1 MTEKYKVI
9 PLEKERKK
17 RILSTDKIVI
27 DKGPKRGTNQPSLK
41 EVLSQ
46 RKQTPILEKPT
57 KRKDITPPDKNTK
70 PKEKRHH
77 LDNMSDS
84 EEQQEGATGPD
95 VMTDNTDRE
104 QQRKREMVEMQEAIT
119 KAVTSSLKATWNASL
134 NEIKEDI
141 SEMKKDI
148 KTLMD
153 SKDLVQRKEQ
163 ELKLIIEGHT
173 YILTK
178 YHSVLHENTQI
189 KNRIAKIE
197 DKFLENNIVIH
208 GIAEERGEGD
218 EGRQEKIYH
227 AMATTVKSQNPMF
240 RLQAA
245 KRAGIKY
252 TRRIGPPNKNSYRP
266 RPISISFNRTED
278 AKILLQNKKE
288 LPDGVY
294 VNREFSE
301 ETEKTRRLL
310 RPIWKAAQ
318 DMPKYQGRCRL
329 DGGTLIL
336 HGKRYEKENIHQLPD
351 ELSGF
356 HISSKTNPTTFG
368 FFGELSPFSNF
379 HQSWFTLKGCEYSCM
394 EQFIQRE
401 KAVLFRDYE
410 TADEIMSAGSAL
422 ECKRL
427 ARNIRNYD
435 HGHWNDHCVEL
446 CMPGIICK
454 FSQNERLK
462 TMLLST
468 YPKKLVECSRDS
480 NWGTGIPLQDRNCL
494 QADRWKGQGHLGRML
509 MDYREVIKNPRPL
522 TSTLPTMD
530 VETDAINSHNNAK
543 GTESMEQ

>member
-1 MTEKYKVI
+1 MSNEKVKVK
-9 PLEKERKK
+9 PLEKEKKK
-17 RILSTDKIVI
+17 RILSTDKTVT
-27 DKGPKRGTNQPSLK
+27 DKGPKRGPNQPSLK
-41 EVLSQ
+41 ELLTQ
-46 RKQTPILEKPT
+46 RKKTPTAEKPK

-77 LDNMSDS
+77 LDKMSDS
-84 EEQQEGATGPD
+84 EEQSKGAIGGID
-95 VMTDNTDRE
+95 VMTDNMDRE

-119 KAVTSSLKATWNASL
+119 KAVTSSLKATWDASL
-134 NEIKEDI
+134 IEIKEDI

-153 SKDLVQRKEQ
+153 SKELVQRKEQ

-173 YILTK
+173 DILTK
-178 YHSVLHENTQI
+178 YHSVLHENIQI

-227 AMATTVKSQNPMF
+227 AMATTVKAQNPMF

-245 KRAGIKY
+245 KRARIKY
-252 TRRIGPPNKNSYRP
+252 TRRIGPPNKSSYHP
-266 RPISISFNRTED
+266 RPISVSFNRLED

-288 LPDGVY
+288 LPEGVY

-329 DGGTLIL
+329 DGGILIL
-336 HGKRYEKENIHQLPD
+336 NGKRYEKENIHQLPH

-356 HISSKTNPTTFG
+356 HVSSRTNSSTFG

-379 HQSWFTLKGCEYSCM
+379 HQSRFTLKGREYSCM

-401 KAVLFRDYE
+401 KAVHFRDYE
-410 TADEIMSAGSAL
+410 TADEIMAAGSAW
-422 ECKRL
+422 EC
-427 ARNIRNYD
+427 
-435 HGHWNDHCVEL
+435 
-446 CMPGIICK
+446 
-454 FSQNERLK
+454 
-462 TMLLST
+462 
-468 YPKKLVECSRDS
+468 
-480 NWGTGIPLQDRNCL
+480 
-494 QADRWKGQGHLGRML
+494 
-509 MDYREVIKNPRPL
+509 
-522 TSTLPTMD
+522 
-530 VETDAINSHNNAK
+530 
-543 GTESMEQ
+543 